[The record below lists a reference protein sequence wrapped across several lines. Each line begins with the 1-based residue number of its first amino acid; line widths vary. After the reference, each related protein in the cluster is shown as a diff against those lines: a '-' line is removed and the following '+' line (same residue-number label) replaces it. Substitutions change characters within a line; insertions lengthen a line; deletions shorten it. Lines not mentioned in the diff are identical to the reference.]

1 MSRPDGR
8 PKNVH
13 ALQCP
18 KNILYAF
25 VISRH
30 AQRTPVTDCTAL
42 LKSNP
47 EQRGQLTSKGH
58 EQAFRL
64 GQFLRARYATLLSA
78 DKPGQVLATHNY
90 LDRCRDS
97 VEEIIRGLGVQ
108 ATPVLDSTSYYV
120 HFEESLRDN
129 FDAVV
134 RHPAKGGFETLGD
147 MLEFVANKAGA
158 QTEDRSKRFLAMDSL
173 ITNTLNGNPMPS
185 WAVPHWDD
193 FLWAERKMFGMV
205 LSGHELSMARTVLTR
220 ILDTFSLKFEAGI
233 DRPDKLHVFSL
244 SDTSLFSVLKL
255 FNQSYDDRPCFC
267 ASVFFEVFCEGG
279 GKPVVQVL
287 FATEENPHLVLLDKL
302 ENPAPLPEFMSFVRS
317 VLVSNPI

>member
-1 MSRPDGR
+1 MSSPGGR

-13 ALQCP
+13 GAQCP
-18 KNILYAF
+18 KNILYAL
-25 VISRH
+25 VVSRH

-47 EQRGQLTSKGH
+47 EPCGQLTSKGH
-58 EQAFRL
+58 EQAFRF

-97 VEEIIRGLGVQ
+97 IEEIIRGLGVQ
-108 ATPVLDSTSYYV
+108 ATPDLDPTRYDLI
-120 HFEESLRDN
+120 FQESLRDN
-129 FDAVV
+129 FDALV
-134 RHPAKGGFETLGD
+134 RHPAKGGFETMGD
-147 MLEFVANKAGA
+147 MLEFIAKKAGA
-158 QTEDRSKRFLAMDSL
+158 PTKDRSERFLAMDSL

-220 ILDTFSLKFEAGI
+220 ILDTFSLKFEAGV

-255 FNQSYDDRPCFC
+255 FNQSYDGRPCFC
-267 ASVFFEVFCEGG
+267 ASVFFEVFCEGR

-287 FATEENPHLVLLDKL
+287 FATEENPHLVMLDKL
-302 ENPAPLPEFMSFVRS
+302 ENPGPLPEFVSFVRS
-317 VLVSNPI
+317 VLGSNPI